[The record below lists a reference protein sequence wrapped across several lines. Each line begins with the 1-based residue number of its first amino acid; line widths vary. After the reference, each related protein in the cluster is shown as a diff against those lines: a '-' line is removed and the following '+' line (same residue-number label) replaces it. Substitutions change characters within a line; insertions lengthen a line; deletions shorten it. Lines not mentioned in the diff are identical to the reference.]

1 MAKTLTHRF
10 SKVIF
15 GSVVCAGLVSCSPSA
30 QVAPASNVVQKVGS
44 RPNILLIVVDDLGF
58 SDIGALG
65 GEIET
70 PNMDRLIGDGLMLTN
85 FYAGAACSPT
95 RAMLMSGMDN
105 HRAGV
110 GNMMEHI
117 APNQKGLPGYEGFLN
132 SNVVALPEL
141 LRDAGYQTYGVGK
154 WHLGKT
160 EETSPAA
167 RGFQRSFMLLDG
179 GAGHFDQSG
188 LNARSN
194 PAPYR
199 EDGVKV
205 DLPADFGYSTD
216 FYTRRMM
223 SYIEQGRSSGRP
235 FFGYLAYT
243 APHWPLQAPAAD
255 IRKYAGRYDQ
265 GWDAIQ
271 QARRAK
277 MVKLRLIPAGAAVS
291 PIYPSGPSWATLTPE
306 QRRIE
311 ARKMEIYAAMVDRLD
326 QQIGVIIDYLK
337 KSGQYDNTVIMF
349 MSDNGAEGA
358 PLSDLPMFKDWT
370 NRFDN
375 GYSNMGAKGSYVFY
389 ETRWAQVSATPFRLY
404 KGMATEGGVHVPAF
418 VTYRGMKARGRH
430 KSVAS
435 VTDIAPTLLDLAE
448 VPQPGTRYRERIIY
462 PMQGRSWVPVM
473 RRDATAIR
481 SEDQGIGFELF
492 NKMGYRQG
500 EWKAVKLHSPFGSD
514 GWELYDLSTDPGET
528 RNLAAQHPERLARMI
543 TAWEDYARQNG
554 VVLGNTPPER

>member
-1 MAKTLTHRF
+1 
-10 SKVIF
+10 
-15 GSVVCAGLVSCSPSA
+15 
-30 QVAPASNVVQKVGS
+30 
-44 RPNILLIVVDDLGF
+44 
-58 SDIGALG
+58 
-65 GEIET
+65 
-70 PNMDRLIGDGLMLTN
+70 
-85 FYAGAACSPT
+85 
-95 RAMLMSGMDN
+95 MLMSGMDN

-117 APNQKGLPGYEGFLN
+117 APNQKGWPGYEGYLN

-179 GAGHFDQSG
+179 GAGHFDRSG
-188 LNARSN
+188 LIARSN

-205 DLPADFGYSTD
+205 DLPPDFDYKTD
-216 FYTRRMM
+216 CFTRRMM
-223 SYIEQGRSSGRP
+223 NYIEQGRSSGRP

-243 APHWPLQAPAAD
+243 ALHWPLQAPAAD
-255 IRKYAGRYDQ
+255 IRKYTGRYDK

-277 MVKLRLIPAGAAVS
+277 MIKLGLIPANAAVS
-291 PIYPSGPSWATLTPE
+291 PIYPTGLSWARLTPD
-306 QRRIE
+306 QLRVE

-337 KSGQYDNTVIMF
+337 KSGQYDNTVILF

-358 PLSDLPMFKDWT
+358 PLTDFPMFRDWM
-370 NRFDN
+370 NGFDN
-375 GYSNMGAKGSYVFY
+375 SYANMGAKGSYVFY
-389 ETRWAQVSATPFRLY
+389 DTRWAQVSATPFRLY
-404 KGMATEGGVHVPAF
+404 KGMASEGGVHVPAF
-418 VTYRGMKARGRH
+418 VTYSGMKVRGRH

-435 VTDIAPTLLDLAE
+435 VTDIAPTLLDLAG
-448 VPQPGTRYRERIIY
+448 VPQPGTRYRGRTVY
-462 PMQGRSWVPVM
+462 PMQGLSWAPIM
-473 RRDATAIR
+473 RREATAIR
-481 SEDQGIGFELF
+481 SDDQGIGFELF

-500 EWKAVKLHSPFGSD
+500 QWKAMKLHPPFSAGE
-514 GWELYDLSTDPGET
+514 WELIDLSTDPGET
-528 RNLAAQHPERLARMI
+528 RNLAAKHPERLTAMI
-543 TAWEDYARQNG
+543 RAWEEYARLNG
-554 VVLGNTPPER
+554 VVLGDTPPER